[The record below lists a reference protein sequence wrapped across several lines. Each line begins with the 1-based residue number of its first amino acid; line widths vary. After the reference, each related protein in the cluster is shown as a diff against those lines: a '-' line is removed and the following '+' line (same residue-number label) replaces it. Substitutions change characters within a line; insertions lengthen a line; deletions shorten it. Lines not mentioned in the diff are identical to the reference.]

1 MSKVIIL
8 HYEVASDKLIVEE
21 PLKIEI
27 SEQKIFNSPVMFR
40 VNSILMYILW
50 LTSFKTRIYFKLL
63 TKVID
68 RNNFN
73 HFITAWIIVVYSLVT
88 FSPLF
93 VSTIAVSSITRKKII
108 LGFQN
113 ETKWNIRFLT
123 HLLLWKWFRMFIF
136 SSVLEPKFCV

>member
-73 HFITAWIIVVYSLVT
+73 HFITTGIIVVYSLVT

-123 HLLLWKWFRMFIF
+123 HLLLWKWFRMFLF